1 MSLSGV
7 LLSVAAAAIGSGA
20 LLLTAAPGQSAQQ
33 ARKPRVILHQW
44 GGQPVKKVADS
55 AAHLEGL
62 PFDGTTFV
70 IPASGDI
77 LLAGASPS
85 LEDIR
90 KSLGPLKGKFSRLT
104 HNFVMVHTRGFPDV
118 FDDWSTVLSNWRNLA
133 RAAREAGLAG
143 IMFDNETY
151 REEVWRYP
159 RDVRY
164 PSYSL
169 QQYQTQM
176 RRRGREVM
184 EAVATEFPAVVFLVF
199 HGPYISEPKTPPR
212 VILSQ
217 GVARETDLRGPF
229 FAGLVEGAPDSA
241 TVVDGGEVYQY
252 RTPEDFAR
260 SYEWR
265 KYEIA
270 SDETDCAFIP
280 RDLRGKWAD
289 RVSIGFGVY
298 NRQWK
303 KSYPM
308 DPQTMRGTLEN
319 ALRATDEYVWFYVE
333 SEWTA
338 PGEVSP
344 GWLNAVSG
352 AVAAVRDAPTGT
364 AEPGICE
371 TRQ

>member
-1 MSLSGV
+1 MSVPGL

-20 LLLTAAPGQSAQQ
+20 VVLTAVPGQSAEK
-33 ARKPRVILHQW
+33 ARERYVILHQW
-44 GGQPVKKVADS
+44 GGQPAKKVADN
-55 AAHLEGL
+55 AAHLETL

-85 LEDIR
+85 LDDIR
-90 KSLGPLKGKFSRLT
+90 KSLNPLKGKFSRFT

-151 REEVWRYP
+151 KEEVWRYP
-159 RDVRY
+159 DDVRY

-176 RRRGREVM
+176 RGRGREVM
-184 EAVATEFPAVVFLVF
+184 EAVAAEFPGVVFLVF
-199 HGPYISEPKTPPR
+199 HGPYISEPKTPEQ
-212 VILSQ
+212 VTLSQ
-217 GVARETDLRGPF
+217 AVARGSDLRGPF

-241 TVVDGGEVYQY
+241 AIVDGGEVYQY
-252 RTPEDFAR
+252 RTPEDFQR
-260 SYEWR
+260 SYAWR
-265 KYEIA
+265 KYGIA
-270 SDETDCAFIP
+270 SEETDCAFIP
-280 RDLRGKWAD
+280 PDLRGEWSRKV
-289 RVSIGFGVY
+289 RIGFGVY

-308 DPQTMRGTLEN
+308 DAQIMRGTLEN
-319 ALRATDEYVWFYVE
+319 ALRATDGYVWFYVE

-338 PGEVSP
+338 PGEVTED
-344 GWLNAVSG
+344 WLRAVSG
-352 AVAAVRDAPTGT
+352 SREAAAGSGPPV
-364 AEPGICE
+364 E
-371 TRQ
+371 

>member
-1 MSLSGV
+1 MSVPGL

-20 LLLTAAPGQSAQQ
+20 VLLAAVPGQSAQEV
-33 ARKPRVILHQW
+33 RKRHVILHQW
-44 GGQPVKKVADS
+44 GGQPVKKVADN
-55 AAHLEGL
+55 AAHLESL

-85 LEDIR
+85 LDDIR
-90 KSLGPLKGKFSRLT
+90 KGLDPLKGKFSRFT

-133 RAAREAGLAG
+133 RAAREVELAG

-151 REEVWRYP
+151 KEEVWRYP

-176 RRRGREVM
+176 RCRGREVM

-199 HGPYISEPKTPPR
+199 HGPYISEPKTPQH
-212 VILSQ
+212 VTLSQ
-217 GVARETDLRGPF
+217 AVARETDLRGPF
-229 FAGLVEGAPDSA
+229 FAGLVEAAPDTA
-241 TVVDGGEVYQY
+241 TIVDGGEVYQY
-252 RTPEDFAR
+252 RTPEDFQR
-260 SYEWR
+260 SYAWR
-265 KYEIA
+265 KHGIA

-280 RDLRGKWAD
+280 PTLRGEWSRKA
-289 RVSIGFGVY
+289 RIGFGVY

-308 DPQTMRGTLEN
+308 DPQIMRRTLEN
-319 ALRATDEYVWFYVE
+319 ALHASDGYVWFYVE

-338 PGEVSP
+338 PGQITED
-344 GWLNAVSG
+344 WLRAVSE
-352 AVAAVRDAPTGT
+352 ATQAATGSD
-364 AEPGICE
+364 PPL
-371 TRQ
+371 R